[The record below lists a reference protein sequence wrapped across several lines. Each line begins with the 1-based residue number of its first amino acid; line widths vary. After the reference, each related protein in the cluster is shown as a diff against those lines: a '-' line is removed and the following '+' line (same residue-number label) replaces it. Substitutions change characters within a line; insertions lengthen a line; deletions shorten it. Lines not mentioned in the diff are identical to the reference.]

1 MYEAVNKG
9 RDLSKHSVGCTHVLV
24 ELVFYRSSAMV
35 DGVILIIM
43 FTDCFRKCDYI
54 CT

>member
-35 DGVILIIM
+35 DEHVL
-43 FTDCFRKCDYI
+43 F
-54 CT
+54 